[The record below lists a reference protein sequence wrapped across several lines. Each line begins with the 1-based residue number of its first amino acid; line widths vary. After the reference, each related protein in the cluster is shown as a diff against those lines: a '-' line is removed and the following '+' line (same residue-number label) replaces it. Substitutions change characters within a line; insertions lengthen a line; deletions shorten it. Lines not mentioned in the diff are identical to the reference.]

1 VLNSTY
7 QIALTED
14 SKYLVSF
21 LYNLTTPRFRY
32 SDELDM
38 IGQTA
43 ADVSMASSDVKI
55 TAYGEAKQRVY
66 KSLGANL
73 PYNAGLRISVL
84 KDIYTA

>member
-1 VLNSTY
+1 
-7 QIALTED
+7 
-14 SKYLVSF
+14 
-21 LYNLTTPRFRY
+21 
-32 SDELDM
+32 M